1 MGSKFSQNIKEEKP
15 QESTYNTDKK
25 YNIEVDDTSIS
36 FKTNENTEKSS
47 ITTTTEVNNDQ
58 SKFVPYKFEWKGN
71 NKEVLVTGDF
81 INWEK
86 KLLMKKNPKTGIF
99 ELVLFLEKKKHNFKF
114 IVDGQWVCS
123 SQYPTNNDGSNNI
136 NNFIT
141 LDNYSPNNE
150 LIRKEKENKYQN
162 IINLNESLN
171 TNKEE
176 NNKNQINI
184 KREDTRKKQYN
195 CRIPLNDEL
204 NTIAPIIMW
213 HYRPIFN
220 LEYPSNQ
227 DLITL
232 EKNKYSK
239 NNQEQKDENPT
250 KKYLEYREKNF
261 NTENNTYKK
270 IMTCPHEKLMH
281 FCTNLDDIRN
291 IDNNFFRLC
300 TTIRNKHK
308 FLALIYYKPK

>member
-15 QESTYNTDKK
+15 QETTYNTDKK
-25 YNIEVDDTSIS
+25 YNTEVDDTSIS

-150 LIRKEKENKYQN
+150 LIQNEKENKYQN
-162 IINLNESLN
+162 INNLNESLN

-227 DLITL
+227 DLITS

-239 NNQEQKDENPT
+239 NNQEQKDESPT

>member
-15 QESTYNTDKK
+15 QERAYNTDKK
-25 YNIEVDDTSIS
+25 YNTEVDDTSIS

-150 LIRKEKENKYQN
+150 LIQKEKENKYQN

-227 DLITL
+227 DLIISK
-232 EKNKYSK
+232 ENKYSN